1 MLFSRPYTYP
11 DIWAGGI
18 SLYGISKLQE
28 FVELTHKFESHYV
41 QGLVLKKGVSKEEQE
56 AVYRSRSAFYHA
68 DKIKAPLLLQHG
80 SVDTVIPYPQSRDM
94 EKLMR
99 GLGKTAEVV
108 IYEGEG
114 HGWQMEETIRGS
126 IEAQRQFWAKTLKT
140 RQL

>member
-80 SVDTVIPYPQSRDM
+80 FVDTVIPYPQFRDM

-108 IYEGEG
+108 IYEGKDMGGRWRRLLEARLKR
-114 HGWQMEETIRGS
+114 RGS
-126 IEAQRQFWAKTLKT
+126 FGQKP
-140 RQL
+140 